1 MLSFKT
7 ICVDSQGDWNSEP
20 GPHFSTKG
28 SKHNVFQLPGKLSV
42 VLMDKW
48 KIENRP
54 LTWERNTRSQA

>member
-7 ICVDSQGDWNSEP
+7 ICVDSQGYWNSEP

-42 VLMDKW
+42 VLMDM
-48 KIENRP
+48 
-54 LTWERNTRSQA
+54 